1 MESETELIQNSID
14 EINLMNLKIIL
25 KNKFNINYTK
35 NIYEFFELFKIRALN
50 QVIYENK
57 FFNTYK
63 KLYTLRNIYIQSS
76 ILKYKEKLK
85 FTLFLFW
92 NIKAHKE
99 KIKYDKNYSISLYK
113 TKRRNILIAIVLKAK
128 IKNEKIMI
136 NIPKIK
142 RYLLLYLKYYNYL
155 IDAYYIKSITI
166 VKAIF
171 NYFRKKLKLYKAIF
185 FSSIDYNIKKEESVH
200 IYKYILTNYIN
211 NNTNNINNNNKEKA
225 ILLLNN
231 YNNNIK
237 LDFNKYINIF
247 NKDNI
252 VLILLDKFVIN
263 KFLVNKSLS
272 KLFYV
277 WKQKTLELSFVS
289 KIQSKEILVNDLMYS
304 KILLLILIIK
314 KKIKKYFYY
323 LCCKTDRN
331 NKNKIFQIKLES
343 IYNNIL
349 FNVLKGINCIQNF
362 TNYKNNRIYKLS
374 KDNKKIIVLKKWK
387 GQKKI
392 ICNYDY
398 NNIDISKINLKI
410 LKGCYYFD
418 SIYLSHEYL
427 KISNLIKMILK
438 QYSNNMNSNYTK
450 YKLILFSEI
459 IQNKIINIKRKIY
472 FHLLLEL
479 LKKQIEERKCQKK
492 ISFLYS
498 IILKIISS
506 QILLDKISFINK
518 LLFNLRNINIE
529 QLHKKK
535 YNFSNFINK
544 NKIRRTDNKINNK
557 LKAAFILMKYYQKNN
572 IKKHYKLSL
581 KFYFIHWC
589 SLLGIIK
596 EKKINNI
603 EKEEEEEIKAEKNEI
618 KELKKSLK
626 EDKDFQ
632 HDLKAKI
639 SALDEENN
647 FVNEKIFEITQ
658 RVEKCEK
665 CNNLLKSSFI
675 PENKIKNSLSNILKN
690 PQEEDNL
697 PNKSRNVINEKEKE
711 KEISSSSGINFITGG
726 TDLVPK
732 KPRGYLKNEEIS
744 EPNSIQIDDDDIFKN
759 KKNENEIFENTENI
773 KQKII
778 ELKREK
784 EPIVNK
790 LKEEILKLY
799 SELNIELSL
808 K

>member
-1 MESETELIQNSID
+1 MESETEMIQNTID
-14 EINLMNLKIIL
+14 KINLMNLKIIL

-35 NIYEFFELFKIRALN
+35 NIYDFFELFKIRALN
-50 QVIYENK
+50 QEIYENK

-63 KLYTLRNIYIQSS
+63 KLYSLRNIYIQSS
-76 ILKYKEKLK
+76 MLKYKEKLK
-85 FTLFLFW
+85 FTLFQYW
-92 NIKAHKE
+92 NIKAHIE
-99 KIKYDKNYSISLYK
+99 KIKYDKNYAISLYK
-113 TKRRNILIAIVLKAK
+113 TKRRNSLIIIVLNGK
-128 IKNEKIMI
+128 IKNEKVMI
-136 NIPKIK
+136 NIPIIK

-155 IDAYYIKSITI
+155 IDIYYIKSITI

-185 FSSIDYNIKKEESVH
+185 FSSIDYNIKKEESVY
-200 IYKYILTNYIN
+200 IYKFILTNYIN
-211 NNTNNINNNNKEKA
+211 NNTNNINNNKREEA

-231 YNNNIK
+231 YNNDIK
-237 LDFNKYINIF
+237 LDFNKYINVF

-252 VLILLDKFVIN
+252 VLTLLDKFVIN
-263 KFLVNKSLS
+263 KFLVNKSLA
-272 KLFYV
+272 KLFYI

-304 KILLLILIIK
+304 KMLILILIIK

-323 LCCKTDRN
+323 LFCKTDRN
-331 NKNKIFQIKLES
+331 NKNKIFRIKLES

-349 FNVLKGINCIQNF
+349 FNILKGINCIQNF
-362 TNYKNNRIYKLS
+362 TNYKNNRIYNLS
-374 KDNKKIIVLKKWK
+374 IDNKKIIVLKKWK

-398 NNIDISKINLKI
+398 CNIDIPKINLKI
-410 LKGCYYFD
+410 LKGFCYFD
-418 SIYLSHEYL
+418 SIYSSHEYIR
-427 KISNLIKMILK
+427 ISNLIKMMLK
-438 QYSNNMNSNYTK
+438 QYSNNTISNYIK

-459 IQNKIINIKRKIY
+459 IQNKIINIKRKII
-472 FHLLLEL
+472 FHLLFEI
-479 LKKQIEERKCQKK
+479 LKKQTEERKYQKN
-492 ISFLYS
+492 ISFLFS
-498 IILKIISS
+498 IISKIISS
-506 QILLDKISFINK
+506 QIILDKISFINK
-518 LLFNLRNINIE
+518 LLFHLRNINIE

-535 YNFSNFINK
+535 YNFSNFIIK
-544 NKIRRTDNKINNK
+544 NKIRTKDNKINNK
-557 LKAAFILMKYYQKNN
+557 LKAAFILMKYYQKYN

-589 SLLGIIK
+589 SLLGIIP

-618 KELKKSLK
+618 KELQKSLK

-675 PENKIKNSLSNILKN
+675 PENKIKTSLSNILKN
-690 PQEEDNL
+690 PKEDEEDNL
-697 PNKSRNVINEKEKE
+697 PNKSRNVVNEKEKD
-711 KEISSSSGINFITGG
+711 ISSSSGINFITGG

-744 EPNSIQIDDDDIFKN
+744 EPDSIQIDDDDNFKN
-759 KKNENEIFENTENI
+759 KNNKNEILENTENI

-784 EPIVNK
+784 DPIVNK
-790 LKEEILKLY
+790 LKEEILNLY
-799 SELNIELSL
+799 SELNMDLSL